1 MPYLVVGVIV
11 ELELVNEE
19 SPYTH
24 WNLATFIFDMRQRD
38 WDCFLDQVAHA
49 MILAHPVQAWCSTL
63 GKTFGR

>member
-1 MPYLVVGVIV
+1 MSDELATAHMPYLVVGVIV

-49 MILAHPVQAWCSTL
+49 VREIVGTRH
-63 GKTFGR
+63 G